1 MCTMDSTSHLL
12 HVLVIATHVVH
23 RTWRRRSR
31 SSLACHLTQSRCR
44 RHRCVGAL
52 GLLREFVPYSLRLAT
67 YEHVC
72 FPVMISGLCCLQ
84 DDSKKNMEDDQH
96 EDADELGKEFDDEEQ
111 ERKDVVQRERR
122 TMEKVSQAADSARAK
137 AKQEEEVADHL
148 EAIQKHMQSLSPL
161 N

>member
-1 MCTMDSTSHLL
+1 ML
-12 HVLVIATHVVH
+12 
-23 RTWRRRSR
+23 
-31 SSLACHLTQSRCR
+31 
-44 RHRCVGAL
+44 
-52 GLLREFVPYSLRLAT
+52 
-67 YEHVC
+67 
-72 FPVMISGLCCLQ
+72 SGHCCQQ
-84 DDSKKNMEDDQH
+84 DDSKKDMEDEDEGEAQR